1 MNKLSFKL
9 FALTMTALA
18 GLATGQNGGDTA
30 TLNQI
35 SSYRQWTKVN
45 AEPVKVEIPLKID
58 PALAGSGGCRRD
70 MAESERGRARLRE
83 MATWTSDQIFGA
95 F

>member
-1 MNKLSFKL
+1 MKKLSLKL
-9 FALTMTALA
+9 FALTMTAALA

-35 SSYRQWTKVN
+35 SSYHQWTKVN

-58 PALAGSGGCRRD
+58 PALV
-70 MAESERGRARLRE
+70 
-83 MATWTSDQIFGA
+83 AT
-95 F
+95 